1 MSKNLKEF
9 FKNREVE
16 NSRLDS
22 KISQI
27 NKGRWNGF
35 EDDDEESEALEAPQ
49 SQVVALPEEEAA
61 ETPEAT
67 PEAPVETPSEE
78 AK

>member
-22 KISQI
+22 KIGQI

-35 EDDDEESEALEAPQ
+35 EDDDEEADAPEALQ

-67 PEAPVETPSEE
+67 PEAPAETAGEE

>member
-1 MSKNLKEF
+1 MSKNLKDF
-9 FKNREVE
+9 MRNRELE

-35 EDDDEESEALEAPQ
+35 EDDDEEEDAPEAPE
-49 SQVVALPEEEAA
+49 SQVVALPEEEAV
-61 ETPEAT
+61 ETPE
-67 PEAPVETPSEE
+67 PEATVETPAEE